1 MDLDES
7 VLTSPP
13 SREDEDP
20 IQFKS
25 TMILLASIV
34 VAYMYLIYSGEKK
47 KVVKPRITQ
56 QVEEE
61 KEKRKGGKD
70 LFSILT
76 KCLFGLSFVFAAMV
90 IGSLTNGEYYKNTRW
105 LSLKLQLYCTYGAMI
120 SMMFDIYRYK
130 PSMFL
135 IMAQG
140 FGISILIS
148 RGFYFF
154 YEQVN
159 YEPKTIKPTSSS
171 LIDDEVDDDWSQE
184 VLNKEDRRLKD
195 RKDQNNLEW
204 LKWLADN
211 FSDM

>member
-1 MDLDES
+1 MSNLLENEES

-25 TMILLASIV
+25 TLILLSSIV
-34 VAYMYLIYSGEKK
+34 VAYMYLLYLEEKK
-47 KVVKPRITQ
+47 KVIS
-56 QVEEE
+56 VEEPKRDE
-61 KEKRKGGKD
+61 EEERKGID
-70 LFSILT
+70 FFSLLT
-76 KCLFGLSFVFAAMV
+76 KSLFVLSF
-90 IGSLTNGEYYKNTRW
+90 SLTILAISLISGGDDYKNTRISI
-105 LSLKLQLYCTYGAMI
+105 LNLQIYCIYATII
-120 SMMFDIYRYK
+120 SMMFDIYRFN

-135 IMAQG
+135 SMAYL
-140 FGISILIS
+140 FGVSISIS
-148 RGFYFF
+148 WGFHFF

-159 YEPKTIKPTSSS
+159 YEPKTIKPNST
-171 LIDDEVDDDWSQE
+171 VDDDWSQE
-184 VLNKEDRRLKD
+184 VLNKEQRRLKD